1 MIDIIIAVFVI
12 SGIIG
17 IKKKVYGAAAGAIIA
32 PLIDYVFHSFDLFF
46 FIALFPIGFLIGWI
60 SGSLSKWFFSG
71 FRGGK
76 HNTGPSYTGRAGG
89 HQRGGIVFT
98 DEEMKNA
105 KENKNKI
112 E

>member
-1 MIDIIIAVFVI
+1 MTDIIVAVFVI
-12 SGIIG
+12 SGFIG
-17 IKKKVYGAAAGAIIA
+17 IKKPIYGAIAGAIVA
-32 PLIDYVFHSFDLFF
+32 PLIYYFFHTFDLIY
-46 FIALFPIGFLIGWI
+46 FIVLFPIGFIIGWI

-98 DEEMKNA
+98 DEEMKNVQN
-105 KENKNKI
+105 NKKRV